1 MTWNYRI
8 VKTYSEDGKQYE
20 YMLTEVFYHSNG
32 SPMAYSEGDNIYG
45 ESPTEII
52 EILEMML
59 KDAKKDQPILT
70 EEDFNK
76 IKDD

>member
-8 VKTYSEDGKQYE
+8 VKTYSEECKQYE

-32 SPMAYSEGDNIYG
+32 NVMAYSDGSNIYG
-45 ESPTEII
+45 ESPKEII

-59 KDAKKDQPILT
+59 TDAKKDRPILT
-70 EEDFNK
+70 EEDFK
-76 IKDD
+76 KDDSV